1 MSLVSCWF
9 HGSFQFLY
17 GAAITVPASSGP
29 PITDAATTTA
39 TTTINTITA
48 TL

>member
-1 MSLVSCWF
+1 MSLVSCGF

-17 GAAITVPASSGP
+17 GAAITVTASSSP
-29 PITDAATTTA
+29 TTTDAATTTA
-39 TTTINTITA
+39 TTRNTITA